1 MGVRSSIDRA
11 TKVSLGSGVCM
22 ELRTYCAYNET
33 RECFLGLEIA
43 AGDFSYKSLSREG
56 ALTVKSSQG
65 LWLTPF
71 RGIPDSGV
79 TAPIDLVF
87 FDKECRV
94 IDLVESFPAI
104 SGICPL
110 PDADSL
116 LVLPPQSI
124 LLSETRVGDQV
135 VLCVTEEMQRHLEQ
149 RYAKSVESGTHAP
162 AALSATSSVRRR
174 VLQFVGLEKRSEE
187 NETVAPRQA
196 RVVAKGNWIH
206 KLWPSDLRSSP
217 RRAVN
222 GLRAFYWNGLPP
234 DPHEVRDISS
244 TGLYVVTDD
253 RWYPGTV
260 ILMTLQD
267 SDALEPDSGH
277 AVAVNVRAVR
287 CGDDGVGLQF
297 MLTDD
302 DKEAQRGK
310 KGQPDDKREFD
321 KFLRRFM

>member
-1 MGVRSSIDRA
+1 
-11 TKVSLGSGVCM
+11 M

-43 AGDFSYKSLSREG
+43 AGDFSYNSLSREG
-56 ALTVKSSQG
+56 ALTVKASQG

-87 FDKECRV
+87 FDKECRI
-94 IDLVESFPAI
+94 IDLVESFPTA
-104 SGICPL
+104 SGIGPV

-124 LLSETRVGDQV
+124 LLSETRVGDHV
-135 VLCVTEEMQRHLEQ
+135 VLCVTEEMQRHLER
-149 RYAKSVESGTHAP
+149 RYANGVDSGTHP
-162 AALSATSSVRRR
+162 SSSLSTASSVGRR
-174 VLQFVGLEKRSEE
+174 VLQFVGLERRSEE
-187 NETVAPRQA
+187 NPTVAHGQGP
-196 RVVAKGNWIH
+196 VVTKGNWIH
-206 KLWPSDLRSSP
+206 KLWPRDLRSSP
-217 RRAVN
+217 RKIVN

-234 DPHEVRDISS
+234 DPHEVKDISS
-244 TGLYVVTDD
+244 TGLYVVTGD

-267 SDALEPDSGH
+267 GDSAEPAGGH
-277 AVAVNVRAVR
+277 ALAVNVRAVR

-297 MLTDD
+297 VRTDD
-302 DKEAQRGK
+302 EKETQKGKNSKPGDKK
-310 KGQPDDKREFD
+310 EFD
-321 KFLRRFM
+321 IFLRRFM